1 MQLLIS
7 IVYFSFIYVV
17 IAKSYQLTYISS
29 RFFQLSHAIVIA
41 SGAYFMYLLSVQL
54 SLNMYLS
61 IVLSLLL
68 SSIIGLGTDFL
79 VYRPLRKNKK
89 DNMGLMI
96 ASLGV
101 FVLLQNVISL
111 VWGDRVLTIQSQ
123 LDCKYIRFDSV
134 YISYVQIVTMII
146 SILLLLLL
154 WCFSEKTK
162 IGKTIKMVSMN
173 PITSEVMGVR
183 KDYAIGWSYFVGSL
197 CAAFIGILIAVN
209 YNIIPQMGFN
219 WLFPAVVVMIIAG
232 LGQMRYL
239 IFGALLLATIQQLS
253 AYFFD
258 SKWMNATA
266 YIILVI
272 FLYFRPFGFSGKK
285 LKKTEV

>member
-1 MQLLIS
+1 
-7 IVYFSFIYVV
+7 
-17 IAKSYQLTYISS
+17 
-29 RFFQLSHAIVIA
+29 
-41 SGAYFMYLLSVQL
+41 
-54 SLNMYLS
+54 MYLS

-68 SSIIGLGTDFL
+68 SSIIGWGTDFL

-111 VWGDRVLTIQSQ
+111 VLGDRVLTIQSQ

-183 KDYAIGWSYFVGSL
+183 KDHAIGWSYFVGSL

-272 FLYFRPFGFSGKK
+272 FLFFRPFGFSGKK